1 MKSGAESLDLRTAK
15 KAFPE
20 PAELALRALAYLSRD
35 ETRASRFLSLTGLEA
50 ADVHK
55 LLADSGFHLAI
66 LDHIAGDEALLL
78 EFVAA
83 ESLPPEAVGRA
94 RRALGGGET

>member
-15 KAFPE
+15 KVFPA
-20 PAELALRALAYLSRD
+20 PADLALRALAYLSRD

-78 EFVAA
+78 EFAAA

-94 RRALGGGET
+94 RFALGGGDP